1 MKKTLIAVVALVA
14 AALLVPSSAQAA
26 VHYFSTTKT
35 VTGIGKASCP
45 SGYRVTGGGAE
56 LPADRVWDH
65 QTNATTDDFR
75 YSLRITR
82 PVGTTGWEA
91 SGELATTYN
100 VSPNGTGIVRDGIF
114 VGRTYRTVYKPKVYA
129 VCIH

>member
-56 LPADRVWDH
+56 LPAD
-65 QTNATTDDFR
+65 AS
-75 YSLRITR
+75 YSNSSSSYKITYSR
-82 PVGTTGWEA
+82 PVSDVAWEA
-91 SGELATTYN
+91 RGAVLRGTYSSYSGWRYRSETYAA
-100 VSPNGTGIVRDGIF
+100 
-114 VGRTYRTVYKPKVYA
+114 KVYA
-129 VCIH
+129 ICVH